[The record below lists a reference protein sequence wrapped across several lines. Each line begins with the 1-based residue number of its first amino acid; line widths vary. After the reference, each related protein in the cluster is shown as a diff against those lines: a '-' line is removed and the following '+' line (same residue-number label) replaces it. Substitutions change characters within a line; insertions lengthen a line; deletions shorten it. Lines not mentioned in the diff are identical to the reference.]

1 MSTSEIEASPQAAAD
16 SLEAPPRRPRGGL
29 PGGLVKLARPKQW
42 VKNVLVFAAPL
53 AAGRI
58 DEWDVLRQC
67 IYVFAIFCLA
77 AASIYYV
84 NDAAD
89 VESDRRH
96 PKKRNRPIAS
106 GAVPVKLAWALGPV
120 LAVGSV
126 VLAVVLCNRNTALV
140 VGLYIVLN
148 LFYCF
153 AFKHVLVLDLM
164 MVASGF
170 LFRAMIGGLAAELP
184 LSRWFLLTAGFGSLF
199 MVAGKRYSEMV
210 LMGEEAAKTRASL
223 ANYSITY
230 LRFVWQMAVAVTVLT
245 YSLWAFEIPQG
256 DATLA
261 WQQLSLVPFGFV
273 LLRYALYVDAG
284 TAGAPEDVVLKD
296 KVIVGLGLAWLIMF
310 VLGVFHV

>member
-29 PGGLVKLARPKQW
+29 PGGLIKLARPKQW

-106 GAVPVKLAWALGPV
+106 GAVPVKLAWVLGPV

-126 VLAVVLCNRNTALV
+126 VLAMVLCNRNTALV
-140 VGLYIVLN
+140 VGLYVVLN

-273 LLRYALYVDAG
+273 LLRYAVYVDAG

-296 KVIVGLGLAWLIMF
+296 KVIVGLGFAWLIMF

>member
-16 SLEAPPRRPRGGL
+16 LEAPPRRPRGGL

-120 LAVGSV
+120 LAVASV
-126 VLAVVLCNRNTALV
+126 VLAMVLCNRNTALV
-140 VGLYIVLN
+140 IGLYIVLN

>member
-1 MSTSEIEASPQAAAD
+1 MSTEIEATAQQSAVEA
-16 SLEAPPRRPRGGL
+16 EAPPQPIRGGL
-29 PGGLVKLARPKQW
+29 LGGLVKLARPKQW

-58 DEWDVLRQC
+58 DEWAVLRQGLY
-67 IYVFAIFCLA
+67 IFAIFCV
-77 AASIYYV
+77 AASAIYYV
-84 NDAAD
+84 NDAFD
-89 VESDRRH
+89 VEADRAH
-96 PKKRNRPIAS
+96 PKKKYRPIAS
-106 GAVPVKLAWALGPV
+106 GVVPVKLAWVLGPILGLV
-120 LAVGSV
+120 AIGLSF
-126 VLAVVLCNRNTALV
+126 LLCNPGTALI
-140 VGLYIVLN
+140 VGLYVVLHV
-148 LFYCF
+148 LYSFW
-153 AFKHVLVLDLM
+153 FKHVQVLDLM

-170 LFRAMIGGLAAELP
+170 LFRAMVGGVAADIP

-230 LRFVWQMAVAVTVLT
+230 LRFVWQMSVAVTVLT
-245 YSLWAFEIPQG
+245 YSLWAFDIPKG

-273 LLRYALYVDAG
+273 LLRYAVYVDEG

-296 KVIVGLGLAWLIMF
+296 KVIVGLGFAWLLMF